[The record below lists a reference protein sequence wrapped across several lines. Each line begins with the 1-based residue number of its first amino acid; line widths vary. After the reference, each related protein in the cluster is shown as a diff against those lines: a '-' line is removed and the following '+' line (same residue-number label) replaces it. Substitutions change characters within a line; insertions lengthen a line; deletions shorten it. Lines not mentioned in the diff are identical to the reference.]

1 MASSL
6 LHRLSACLR
15 LSLSSHG
22 CVFNTRFSSGT
33 WTGGPRRVQSFVQE
47 DGDPQDQDVEEK
59 VQAVVDEI
67 KRKQK
72 TVKFHILRRKMTPPG
87 APQRKLTWEAM
98 EQIRFLKQDQPQEWS
113 VHRLAESFSV
123 HPDVIRRVLGSKFV
137 PPPERKMK
145 QNSKVMAFLRQNALP
160 AGAAAH
166 QPRETLPGNR
176 AAATAVL
183 QSGSTDGALVPV
195 APHQSQVTQGKG
207 SGLVVKRV
215 VPVTAVSARSTPAHG
230 EDLKRA
236 NSAEEV
242 VPSEEDEEVWD
253 GRVFTEEEL
262 EELRGV
268 ENVTPPVQVG
278 NEFFDSDGN
287 LLYSI

>member
-1 MASSL
+1 AGQTWRPLCSIDSL
-6 LHRLSACLR
+6 LVCVSPCPHMAVCSTPGSAAVRGQVVHAGSSPLCRRMETLRTRMWKRKSRLC
-15 LSLSSHG
+15 
-22 CVFNTRFSSGT
+22 
-33 WTGGPRRVQSFVQE
+33 
-47 DGDPQDQDVEEK
+47 
-59 VQAVVDEI
+59 EI
-67 KRKQK
+67 NRKQK

-145 QNSKVMAFLRQNALP
+145 QNSKVMAFLRQNELP

-195 APHQSQVTQGKG
+195 APHQN
-207 SGLVVKRV
+207 
-215 VPVTAVSARSTPAHG
+215 
-230 EDLKRA
+230 LKRA

>member
-59 VQAVVDEI
+59 VQAVVE
-67 KRKQK
+67 
-72 TVKFHILRRKMTPPG
+72 
-87 APQRKLTWEAM
+87 
-98 EQIRFLKQDQPQEWS
+98 FLKQDQPQEWS